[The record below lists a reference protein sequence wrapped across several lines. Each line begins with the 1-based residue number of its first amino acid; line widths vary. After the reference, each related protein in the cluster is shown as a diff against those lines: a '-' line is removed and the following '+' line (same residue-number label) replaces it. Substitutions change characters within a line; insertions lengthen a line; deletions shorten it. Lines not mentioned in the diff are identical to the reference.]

1 MATVSNFALRLP
13 PSLMEDVKALAAQDA
28 VSVNQF
34 VVQATAEKV
43 ATLKARGYLA
53 ERAARAKPGDLS
65 RILSK
70 AGTPTPVEG
79 DEVPAGWLQ
88 APGADQAGA

>member
-1 MATVSNFALRLP
+1 MAAVSNFALRLP

-43 ATLKARGYLA
+43 AALKARGYLTERA
-53 ERAARAKPGDLS
+53 ERAKAGDLG
-65 RILSK
+65 RILAK
-70 AGTPTPVEG
+70 AGTPTHIEG
-79 DEVPAGWLQ
+79 DEVPADWRAAL
-88 APGADQAGA
+88 PADQAGG